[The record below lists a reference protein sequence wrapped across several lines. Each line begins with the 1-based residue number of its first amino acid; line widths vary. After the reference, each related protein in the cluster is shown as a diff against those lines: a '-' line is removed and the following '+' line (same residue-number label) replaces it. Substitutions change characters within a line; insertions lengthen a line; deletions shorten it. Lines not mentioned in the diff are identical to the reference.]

1 MKKLSLTLLLMV
13 LSFFTI
19 EANVMSVNG
28 SSQRSTNIYLKKWDR
43 AERSMIPNPI
53 ECRLTDDCIEV
64 YFIEHPIAPVT
75 LQIKD
80 TFGNVLYQDMTVS
93 GQQDIFR
100 IIVDLQPGSYEFYYL
115 DKKMI
120 LKGEFKIE

>member
-1 MKKLSLTLLLMV
+1 
-13 LSFFTI
+13 
-19 EANVMSVNG
+19 MSVNG
-28 SSQRSTNIYLKKWDR
+28 STQRSTNIYLKKWDR

-53 ECRLTDDCIEV
+53 ECCLTDDCIEV
-64 YFIEHPIAPVT
+64 YFIEHPVTPVT

-80 TFGNVLYQDMTVS
+80 TFGNVLYQDMIVG
-93 GQQDIFR
+93 GQQDTFR